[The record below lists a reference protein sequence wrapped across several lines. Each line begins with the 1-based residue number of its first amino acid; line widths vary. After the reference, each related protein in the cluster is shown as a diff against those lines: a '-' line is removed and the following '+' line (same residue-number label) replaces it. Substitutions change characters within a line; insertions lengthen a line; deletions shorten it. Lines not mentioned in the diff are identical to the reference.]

1 MSDGIE
7 TTLIDLDRLSAHP
20 ANPNVVPAELL
31 RKLKGHLERTGRYPP
46 IIVRPLGA
54 DYQILDGHHRAQ
66 VLRDLGHT
74 TARCD
79 VWPVDDDEAL
89 LLVGTLNQLAGADD
103 VRKRA
108 RLVAELTE
116 RFGGE
121 RLAELLPESSE
132 QIEKLAS
139 LTHPPPEAAAA
150 PDLGDMPSALTFFLT
165 DSERRSVLTAL
176 RALHQDRSAA
186 LLIALNLQESDYA

>member
-7 TTLIDLDRLSAHP
+7 TTRIDLDRLQAHP

-31 RKLKGHLERTGRYPP
+31 RKLKGHLQRTGRYPP

-54 DYQILDGHHRAQ
+54 DYQILDGHHRAA
-66 VLRDLGHT
+66 VLRELGHT
-74 TARCD
+74 SARCD

-89 LLVGTLNQLAGADD
+89 LLVGTLNRLAGADD

-108 RLVAELTE
+108 QLVAELRD
-116 RFGGE
+116 RFDGE

-132 QIEKLAS
+132 QLEKLAS
-139 LTHPPPEAAAA
+139 LVLPPPDVAAA
-150 PDLGDMPSALTFFLT
+150 PEVGSMPSALTFFLT

-176 RALHQDRSAA
+176 RAHHQDRSAA
-186 LLIALNLQESDYA
+186 LLIALNLQESDHA